1 MFFAF
6 LKNLMQP
13 FRSARGG
20 AAPGQGAGSLR
31 LPIGGRQ
38 PYPDWKIFDV
48 EAGPQVDFV
57 GHYADLRQFADESV
71 TEIYA

>member
-6 LKNLMQP
+6 LKNLMRP
-13 FRSARGG
+13 SRSARGG
-20 AAPGQGAGSLR
+20 AGPLR
-31 LPIGGRQ
+31 LDIGGRQ

-57 GHYADLRQFADESV
+57 GHYADLR
-71 TEIYA
+71 

>member
-1 MFFAF
+1 
-6 LKNLMQP
+6 
-13 FRSARGG
+13 
-20 AAPGQGAGSLR
+20 LR

-48 EAGPQVDFV
+48 GAGPQVDFV